1 MNLPDQRALFRQ
13 MENPEF
19 YPNAASPV
27 TSVETHISKVFLA
40 GDRVYKIK
48 KPLNLGFLDFT
59 TLEKRKYFC
68 HREVVLNR
76 RLARNVYLDVAAI
89 TCQSGAYRLGGE
101 GPAVEYAVKMRRLAD
116 TSAMKYLLRAGKV
129 DEPGIKNLARTLT
142 TFYGQGKNDP
152 PQDKETEFRVIQHN
166 CEENFSQTAKYQ
178 DILLDREVFAA
189 VRSMTRAFL
198 SRHKSLFFERMDN
211 NRFQDCHGDLRT
223 GHVYFTE
230 HGIQIIDCIEFN
242 DRFRYQDVASDL
254 GFLIMDMELLGYPA
268 LAARLLTLCA
278 QMTRDPGLYGMI
290 DFYKAYRAMV
300 RLKVDSIRHGEADV
314 TKTVRQ
320 KLAVKIQKY
329 LYLARHYLEN
339 ATRPRLWVV
348 CGMPASG
355 KSTIAEAL
363 GRRLMA
369 QVISSDRVRKDMFG
383 LASEKAEHLGFEADI
398 YSRDATRQTYVRMMD
413 LAEAD
418 MARGNSVVLDATFG
432 AEEYRRTA
440 LHLADNVGAGIL
452 FIECTV
458 AEDLMKQRLKEREAA
473 DTISDARLSHFDF
486 FKKNFEPLT
495 EINDHAH
502 MVIDTIND
510 TGTCLLQVVSENY
523 KNTQPY

>member
-1 MNLPDQRALFRQ
+1 MTKA
-13 MENPEF
+13 
-19 YPNAASPV
+19 
-27 TSVETHISKVFLA
+27 
-40 GDRVYKIK
+40 
-48 KPLNLGFLDFT
+48 
-59 TLEKRKYFC
+59 
-68 HREVVLNR
+68 
-76 RLARNVYLDVAAI
+76 
-89 TCQSGAYRLGGE
+89 
-101 GPAVEYAVKMRRLAD
+101 
-116 TSAMKYLLRAGKV
+116 
-129 DEPGIKNLARTLT
+129 
-142 TFYGQGKNDP
+142 
-152 PQDKETEFRVIQHN
+152 EFRVIQHN
-166 CEENFSQTAKYQ
+166 CEEKFGSNSKVSGSFCWTGKC
-178 DILLDREVFAA
+178 LR
-189 VRSMTRAFL
+189 RSGPLTRAFL
-198 SRHKSLFFERMDN
+198 SGRKSLLFERMDE

-254 GFLIMDMELLGYPA
+254 GFLIMDMEFLGYPA
-268 LAARLLTLCA
+268 LAARLLYFCA
-278 QMTRDPGLYGMI
+278 QMTRDPGIYEVI

-300 RLKVDSIRHGEADV
+300 RLKVDSIRHGEPDV

-369 QVISSDRVRKDMFG
+369 RVISSDRVRKDMFG

-398 YSRDATRQTYVRMMD
+398 YAKDATRQTYNRMMD
-413 LAEAD
+413 IAEAD
-418 MARGNSVVLDATFG
+418 IAKGNSVVLDATFG
-432 AEEYRRTA
+432 DAEYRRAA
-440 LHLADNVGAGIL
+440 LLLAKGAGAGIL

-458 AEDLMKQRLKEREAA
+458 AEDLMEQRLKEREVA
-473 DTISDARLSHFDF
+473 DTISDARLVHFDF

-495 EINDHAH
+495 EIHDHAH
-502 MVIDTIND
+502 MVIDTAKEMD
-510 TGTCLLQVVSENY
+510 ACVLLAVSEHY
-523 KNTQPY
+523 TTTQPY